1 MRRFTTAAA
10 VALLIGAVAGC
21 GSGGD
26 AAKPA
31 TTTRSAATTAAG
43 SSAAVPTATGSGGS
57 AQAIPSKLPSRDDV
71 NVDARDYQQGD
82 SYYFQSPSK
91 NIKCA
96 LSVSNYTA
104 GCQLKHASVIPPTIS
119 GCANDNTQAVAAQI
133 EGTAPSFMCWNQGV
147 FVGSPV
153 DGSDEGGGKIL
164 AYGRTIGVQG
174 TICESLSAGIRC
186 SVGNHGFFVAADQ
199 QKLF

>member
-1 MRRFTTAAA
+1 MRRFLTATAA
-10 VALLIGAVAGC
+10 ALLIGAVAGC

-26 AAKPA
+26 SAGPATATQPAATSAASSAAA
-31 TTTRSAATTAAG
+31 TTTAG
-43 SSAAVPTATGSGGS
+43 SGSS

-71 NVDARDYQQGD
+71 NVDARDYQQGE

-96 LSVSNYTA
+96 LSVSTYTA

-119 GCANDNTQAVAAQI
+119 DCGNDNAHSVAAQI
-133 EGTAPSFMCWNQGV
+133 EGAAPSFMCWNQGV
-147 FVGSPV
+147 FVGTPV
-153 DGSDEGGGKIL
+153 DGSNEGGGKIL
-164 AYGRTIGVQG
+164 AYGQTIGVRG
-174 TICESLSAGIRC
+174 AICESLSAGIRC
-186 SVGNHGFFVAADQ
+186 SVGNHGFFIAADQ